1 MPCSVCHSEVA
12 DDVFSCPVCGAMRI
26 TSMSPSGAV
35 MYWVG
40 IAVAVCTA
48 CLWTGV
54 IALPLMGWE
63 LDGFPW
69 TVLAVG
75 TVLSIGLFGYARS
88 TRQPR
93 WVSR

>member
-1 MPCSVCHSEVA
+1 
-12 DDVFSCPVCGAMRI
+12 
-26 TSMSPSGAV
+26 
-35 MYWVG
+35 
-40 IAVAVCTA
+40 
-48 CLWTGV
+48 V